1 MPEIGKAWVNITP
14 KADNI
19 KAEVEKLLG
28 DAGLGGKAPGE
39 KTGSNFMSG
48 VKTVVTAAAVGKVI
62 KDAFDAGG
70 AIQQS
75 FGGLETLYGDAAEG
89 AKTYAMA
96 AAEAGIS
103 ANSYAEQ
110 AVSFGAALKAAYDGD
125 TTAAME
131 AANTAIL
138 DMADNAAKMGTPLES
153 IQQAYQGFARGQYI
167 LLDRL
172 KVGYGGT
179 KTEMERLLADAQK
192 LTGVK
197 YDINNL
203 GDVYE
208 AIHVIQ
214 GELGLTG
221 VAAEEAKT
229 TLLGSAGAMKASWEN
244 LLAAMMTGEGLDEA
258 LEHFTESTGY
268 FADNVLNMLG
278 TVAPQI
284 PDLVMGIFD
293 TLMANA
299 PILLDGGI
307 ELMAQL
313 AVGFVE
319 SLPLLIA
326 KIPELFVAVV
336 EAVAGAD
343 WESIGQDIINA
354 VWEGM
359 QTIWDSVA
367 NWFNERVASLNGTAY
382 IDVYTRQYGSIDE
395 SGTNLG
401 GLQNYSV
408 GRFASGLDYVPY
420 NEFPALLHA
429 GEMVVPAGLATQL
442 RAAGISADTKSIQ
455 QTSAPATPAAV
466 NVNIAFEGSLAQFAR
481 VLTPHIKM
489 EQERVGPSLIT

>member
-1 MPEIGKAWVNITP
+1 MPKIGDAYVNITP
-14 KADNI
+14 KAENI

-28 DAGLGGKAPGE
+28 DAGLGGTAPGK
-39 KTGSNFMSG
+39 KTGSSFMSG
-48 VKTVVTAAAVGKVI
+48 MKTVVTAAAVGKVI

-75 FGGLETLYGDAAEG
+75 FGGLETLYADAADG

-153 IQQAYQGFARGQYI
+153 IQQAYQGFARGQYQ
-167 LLDRL
+167 LLDNL
-172 KVGYGGT
+172 KLGYGGT

-203 GDVYE
+203 GDVYD

-258 LEHFTESTGY
+258 FEHLTESSQY
-268 FADNVLNMLG
+268 FVENVLTMFGNLTEQAPELILG
-278 TVAPQI
+278 FLDVLI
-284 PDLVMGIFD
+284 
-293 TLMANA
+293 ANA
-299 PILLDGGI
+299 PELIAGGI
-307 ELMAQL
+307 EMLAQL
-313 AVGFVE
+313 AVGIIQAIPDLV
-319 SLPLLIA
+319 S
-326 KIPELFVAVV
+326 KIPEIFTALKEGFNL
-336 EAVAGAD
+336 ED
-343 WESIGQDIINA
+343 WKSIGTDILQA
-354 VWEGM
+354 VWDGLVEL
-359 QTIWDSVA
+359 WSSVVD
-367 NWFNERVASLNGTAY
+367 WFNDRVSSLHGTAY
-382 IDVYTRQYGSIDE
+382 IDVYTRDHTTVNAAGFSH
-395 SGTNLG
+395 STGK
-401 GLQNYSV
+401 
-408 GRFASGLDYVPY
+408 FATGLDYVPY
-420 NEFPALLHA
+420 NEFPAILHQ
-429 GEMVVPAGLATQL
+429 GEMIVPAGLATQL
-442 RAAGISADTKSIQ
+442 RAAGINPDTKSLN
-455 QTSAPATPAAV
+455 QTSSHPAAAAPAAV
-466 NVNIAFEGSLAQFAR
+466 NVNIAFEGSLAQLAR
-481 VLTPHIKM
+481 VLQPYIKV
-489 EQERVGPSLIT
+489 EEDRRGPKLIK